1 MVNNILI
8 DGEEEAGGGDGVP
21 GAARDQETRRE
32 RERVQYCEVRRS
44 KEPGDGEITIR
55 TELRAESWPRTCSP
69 LHINRLSSL
78 FFSKWVKTILFLFL

>member
-32 RERVQYCEVRRS
+32 RERVQCCEVRRT
-44 KEPGDGEITIR
+44 KEPGG
-55 TELRAESWPRTCSP
+55 W
-69 LHINRLSSL
+69 
-78 FFSKWVKTILFLFL
+78 